1 MISYDSE
8 AILLSDLVM
17 NRLMHYHRSGFIT
30 DEEYFK
36 LERKGSVDSVTKY
49 LNKVADKKLVEM
61 KFAEMEDL

>member
-1 MISYDSE
+1 MMSYDSE

-36 LERKGSVDSVTKY
+36 LERKGGIDSVSKY
-49 LNKVADKKLVEM
+49 LNAVADRKLVE
-61 KFAEMEDL
+61 FAEKEKEEL